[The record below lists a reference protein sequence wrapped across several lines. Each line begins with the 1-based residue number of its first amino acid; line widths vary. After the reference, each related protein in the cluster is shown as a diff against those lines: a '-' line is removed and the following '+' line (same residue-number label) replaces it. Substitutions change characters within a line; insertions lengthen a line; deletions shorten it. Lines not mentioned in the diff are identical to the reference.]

1 MLTFTAIT
9 QHSFGNSSHG
19 NQKRKISKR
28 IQIIKEEIKFSM
40 FAKKKK
46 SMALYAENPKDII
59 SISIGII
66 SEFSK
71 VTGYKINIQ
80 KFLVFQYTGNEKSE
94 IQIKETILFTI
105 ATKRIKY
112 LETNIPTEIKE
123 LYAENYESLMK
134 GMKNDTKKWRDMS
147 YSWIGRINIVQN
159 TILRKTIYRFS
170 AILLLLNYQ

>member
-1 MLTFTAIT
+1 
-9 QHSFGNSSHG
+9 
-19 NQKRKISKR
+19 
-28 IQIIKEEIKFSM
+28 
-40 FAKKKK
+40 
-46 SMALYAENPKDII
+46 MALYAENPKDII

-159 TILRKTIYRFS
+159 TILRRTIYRFS